1 MPLDKTRALAEIAE
15 VQRNARADSFDYAGL
30 QVDIASMRACIDRW
44 SRPGSAYQRPFAQTT
59 TRRIDLGEWEYTRG
73 QLEALRRD
81 IEADALV
88 DFAAIVRADLHAD
101 MLTQGDHLLAE
112 GYRLA
117 ATVIIGATL
126 EDHLRKLAP
135 KHGVPT
141 ADAKGAPAKLA
152 NINDQLAKAG
162 AYAAPKRDE
171 IASWIR
177 LRNEAA
183 HNEPAAQGH
192 DDAQI
197 RRMLDG
203 VRALVSSHPA

>member
-1 MPLDKTRALAEIAE
+1 MEIDKTKALA
-15 VQRNARADSFDYAGL
+15 D
-30 QVDIASMRACIDRW
+30 IDRTLAAVRSDW
-44 SRPGSAYQRPFAQTT
+44 SAGATVPAGITKALACVARWAPPGSAYHRPFVAHAGKKATLQE
-59 TRRIDLGEWEYTRG
+59 IEHSLGC
-73 QLEALRRD
+73 LAALRAD
-81 IEADALV
+81 IDADALV
-88 DFAAIVRADLHAD
+88 SFAEIVRAELHAD
-101 MLTQGDHLLAE
+101 MLTQGDHLLSE

-135 KHGVPT
+135 KYSVST
-141 ADAKGAPAKLA
+141 VDAKGAPAKLA
-152 NINDQLAKAG
+152 NLNDQLAKAG
-162 AYAAPKRDE
+162 AYGAPKRDE

-183 HNEPAAQGH
+183 HNEPAAQNH

-203 VRALVSSHPA
+203 VRAVVSSHPA